1 MTCPVVLYWGANDWL
16 TQPQVATLV
25 HNHTDTQLV
34 ATKLNFE
41 LDCQVGCILH
51 VIIIEHWPSL
61 SKGCRC
67 YCEPAARPSGI
78 EEVNIF
84 NHILIVN
91 ATSSTTVLALPTYW
105 QGVNC
110 WSGFRM
116 KVSTTLTSSGPKT
129 PTRFFTD
136 PPWRWNK
143 SIAHKSWL
151 FHSGDVSSVV
161 NMAALK
167 IYRRIK
173 SPTVTLLVILNRTTY
188 NIPDVLTSL
197 SLNLKVRIA
206 RKLFLNNSVFVE
218 KLELRILCA

>member
-1 MTCPVVLYWGANDWL
+1 MQCYTTLQIYISNQHLKTFVFYWKNRKKKSDHNLDLPSLSHVTCPVVLYWGANDWL

-78 EEVNIF
+78 EEVNIV

-91 ATSSTTVLALPTYW
+91 ATSSTTVLALPTY
-105 QGVNC
+105 
-110 WSGFRM
+110 
-116 KVSTTLTSSGPKT
+116 
-129 PTRFFTD
+129 
-136 PPWRWNK
+136 
-143 SIAHKSWL
+143 
-151 FHSGDVSSVV
+151 
-161 NMAALK
+161 
-167 IYRRIK
+167 
-173 SPTVTLLVILNRTTY
+173 
-188 NIPDVLTSL
+188 
-197 SLNLKVRIA
+197 
-206 RKLFLNNSVFVE
+206 
-218 KLELRILCA
+218 

>member
-1 MTCPVVLYWGANDWL
+1 MPRGAL
-16 TQPQVATLV
+16 LGSERLAHPAPGS
-25 HNHTDTQLV
+25 HIGNHTDTQLV
-34 ATKLNFE
+34 ATKLNFD
-41 LDCQVGCILH
+41 LDCQVGCKLH
-51 VIIIEHWPSL
+51 VITIEHWPSL

-136 PPWRWNK
+136 QPWRWNK
-143 SIAHKSWL
+143 SISHKSWL
-151 FHSGDVSSVV
+151 FLSGNVSSVV

-173 SPTVTLLVILNRTTY
+173 SPTVTLWVILKRTTD
-188 NIPDVLTSL
+188 NIPHVLTSY
-197 SLNLKVRIA
+197 SLKVRIA
-206 RKLFLNNSVFVE
+206 RKLFLDDSVFVE
-218 KLELRILCA
+218 KLERRIL

>member
-1 MTCPVVLYWGANDWL
+1 M
-16 TQPQVATLV
+16 
-25 HNHTDTQLV
+25 
-34 ATKLNFE
+34 
-41 LDCQVGCILH
+41 
-51 VIIIEHWPSL
+51 IIEHWPSL

-78 EEVNIF
+78 EEVNIV
-84 NHILIVN
+84 NHILIFI
-91 ATSSTTVLALPTYW
+91 ATSSTTMLAYILTRCPT
-105 QGVNC
+105 VNC

-136 PPWRWNK
+136 PPWRWKK
-143 SIAHKSWL
+143 SISHKSWL

-173 SPTVTLLVILNRTTY
+173 SPTVTLWAILNRTTD
-188 NIPDVLTSL
+188 NIPDVLTSY
-197 SLNLKVRIA
+197 SLNFKVRIA
-206 RKLFLNNSVFVE
+206 RKLLLNDSVFVE
-218 KLELRILCA
+218 KLERRIV